1 MSNSEDKRIDVE
13 QKASLCLRLP
23 VMRKEMTESKVII
36 VLTTT
41 LLVTCASIGVSGA
54 ADQQDAV
61 KSAVDKAIQPVME
74 KYEIPGM
81 AVGITVGG
89 KHYVLDYGVAS
100 TKTRKPVTD
109 STLFE
114 IGSVSK
120 TFTATLASWAQVSG
134 QLSLSDKTSKYLP
147 SLQGAKFGEVSLLNL
162 GTHTPGGLPLQV
174 PDNITNND
182 ELMKYFQEWQ
192 PTYAPGTYRTYG
204 NPGVGLLGLITAKSM
219 NQDFTTLMEGRL
231 FPGLSMTSTYI
242 NVPDTKMADYA
253 QGYTEKDEPIRMA
266 TRVLSS
272 EAGGIKTTATDMIH
286 FVEANMGMIK
296 LNGDLQRAITDT
308 HTGYFKAGVMTQD
321 LICEQYAYPVELKTL
336 LEGNS
341 YQMIL
346 EATPVTQM
354 TPPMEPRKDVLINKT
369 GSTNGFGAY
378 VAFVPEK
385 QMGIV
390 ILANKNYP
398 IDDRITIAHQIFSK
412 LGAVTPPR
420 SGVKVRGRSGVKPY
434 ADSQPTRPR
443 ARQGGIETRQSNRSC
458 QSNSPC
464 RIFYRCDG

>member
-1 MSNSEDKRIDVE
+1 
-13 QKASLCLRLP
+13 
-23 VMRKEMTESKVII
+23 
-36 VLTTT
+36 
-41 LLVTCASIGVSGA
+41 
-54 ADQQDAV
+54 
-61 KSAVDKAIQPVME
+61 
-74 KYEIPGM
+74 M

-120 TFTATLASWAQVSG
+120 TFTATLAAWAQVSG

-147 SLQGAKFGEVSLLNL
+147 SLQGTKFGEVSLLNL

-174 PDNITNND
+174 PESVTSMDQ
-182 ELMKYFQEWQ
+182 LMKYFQEWQ
-192 PTYAPGTYRTYG
+192 PTYVPGTYRTYA
-204 NPGVGLLGLITAKSM
+204 NPSIGLLGLITAKSM
-219 NQDFTTLMEGRL
+219 NQDFVALMEGHL
-231 FPGLSMTSTYI
+231 LPMLGMTSTYI

-253 QGYTEKDEPIRMA
+253 QGYTEKDEPIRMVTA
-266 TRVLSS
+266 VLSS
-272 EAGGIKTTATDMIH
+272 EAYGAKTTATDMIH
-286 FVEANMGMIK
+286 FVEANMGLIN
-296 LNGDLQRAITDT
+296 LNVELQRAITDT

-321 LICEQYAYPVELKTL
+321 LIWEQYAYPVELKTL

-346 EATPVTQM
+346 EATPVAQIS
-354 TPPMEPRKDVLINKT
+354 PPMEPRKDVLINKT

-385 QMGIV
+385 QIGIV

-412 LGAVTPPR
+412 L
-420 SGVKVRGRSGVKPY
+420 VR
-434 ADSQPTRPR
+434 
-443 ARQGGIETRQSNRSC
+443 
-458 QSNSPC
+458 
-464 RIFYRCDG
+464 

>member
-1 MSNSEDKRIDVE
+1 MPPSPGNAERDDEMKS
-13 QKASLCLRLP
+13 KA
-23 VMRKEMTESKVII
+23 II

-41 LLVTCASIGVSGA
+41 LLVACASIGVSDA

-89 KHYVLDYGVAS
+89 KDYVLDYGVAS

-120 TFTATLASWAQVSG
+120 TFTATLASRAQVSG

-147 SLQGAKFGEVSLLNL
+147 SLQGSKFGEVSLLNL

-174 PDNITNND
+174 PENVTNND
-182 ELMKYFQEWQ
+182 QL
-192 PTYAPGTYRTYG
+192 T
-204 NPGVGLLGLITAKSM
+204 
-219 NQDFTTLMEGRL
+219 
-231 FPGLSMTSTYI
+231 
-242 NVPDTKMADYA
+242 DYA

-266 TRVLSS
+266 TAVLSS
-272 EAGGIKTTATDMIH
+272 EAYGVKTTATDMIH

-296 LNGDLQRAITDT
+296 LNVELQRAITDT

-321 LICEQYAYPVELKTL
+321 LVWEQYAYPVDLKTL

-346 EATPVTQM
+346 EATPVTQI

-385 QMGIV
+385 QMGII

-398 IDDRITIAHQIFSK
+398 IGDRFLFIVQVRNAATVKKSSTRWFGLSSKPSLSAIATDNAMIQIWESEAIAMIKMKF
-412 LGAVTPPR
+412 
-420 SGVKVRGRSGVKPY
+420 
-434 ADSQPTRPR
+434 
-443 ARQGGIETRQSNRSC
+443 
-458 QSNSPC
+458 
-464 RIFYRCDG
+464 

>member
-1 MSNSEDKRIDVE
+1 MKS
-13 QKASLCLRLP
+13 KA
-23 VMRKEMTESKVII
+23 II

-41 LLVTCASIGVSGA
+41 LLVACASIGVSDA

-89 KHYVLDYGVAS
+89 KDYVLDYGVAS

-147 SLQGAKFGEVSLLNL
+147 SLQGSKFGEVSLLNL

-174 PDNITNND
+174 PENVTNND
-182 ELMKYFQEWQ
+182 QLMKYFQEWQ
-192 PTYAPGTYRTYG
+192 PTYAPGTYRTYA
-204 NPGVGLLGLITAKSM
+204 NPSIGLLGLITAKSM
-219 NQDFTTLMEGRL
+219 NQDFAALIEGRL
-231 FPGLSMTSTYI
+231 FPALGMSSTYI

-266 TRVLSS
+266 TAVLSS
-272 EAGGIKTTATDMIH
+272 EAYGVKTTATDMIH
-286 FVEANMGMIK
+286 FVEGNMGMIK
-296 LNGDLQRAITDT
+296 LNVELQRAITDT

-321 LICEQYAYPVELKTL
+321 LVWEQYAYPVDLKTL

-346 EATPVTQM
+346 EATPVTQI
-354 TPPMEPRKDVLINKT
+354 TPAMEPRKDVLINKT

-378 VAFVPEK
+378 VAFGPEK

-398 IDDRITIAHQIFSK
+398 IDGRITIAHQILSK

-420 SGVKVRGRSGVKPY
+420 SGVKVRGRSGVNPLI
-434 ADSQPTRPR
+434 ARLTRR
-443 ARQGGIETRQSNRSC
+443 E
-458 QSNSPC
+458 NSAK
-464 RIFYRCDG
+464 

>member
-1 MSNSEDKRIDVE
+1 MKS
-13 QKASLCLRLP
+13 KA
-23 VMRKEMTESKVII
+23 II

-41 LLVTCASIGVSGA
+41 LLVACASIGVSDA

-89 KHYVLDYGVAS
+89 KDYVLDYGVAS

-147 SLQGAKFGEVSLLNL
+147 SLQGSKFGEVSLLNL

-174 PDNITNND
+174 PENVTNND
-182 ELMKYFQEWQ
+182 QLMKYFQEWQ
-192 PTYAPGTYRTYG
+192 PTYAPGTYRTYA
-204 NPGVGLLGLITAKSM
+204 NPSIGLLGLITAKSM
-219 NQDFTTLMEGRL
+219 NQDFAALIEGRL
-231 FPGLSMTSTYI
+231 FPALGMSSTYI

-266 TRVLSS
+266 TAVLSS
-272 EAGGIKTTATDMIH
+272 EAYGVKTTATDMIH

-296 LNGDLQRAITDT
+296 LNVELQRAITDT

-321 LICEQYAYPVELKTL
+321 LVWEQYAYPVDLKTL

-346 EATPVTQM
+346 EATPVTQI
-354 TPPMEPRKDVLINKT
+354 TPAMEPRKDVLINKT

-385 QMGIV
+385 QMGII

-398 IDDRITIAHQIFSK
+398 IGDRFLFIVQVRNAATVKKIEYSMVRTIQQAILK
-412 LGAVTPPR
+412 
-420 SGVKVRGRSGVKPY
+420 
-434 ADSQPTRPR
+434 
-443 ARQGGIETRQSNRSC
+443 
-458 QSNSPC
+458 
-464 RIFYRCDG
+464 CDRNG

>member
-1 MSNSEDKRIDVE
+1 MKS
-13 QKASLCLRLP
+13 KAN
-23 VMRKEMTESKVII
+23 IF
-36 VLTTT
+36 LTTT
-41 LLVTCASIGVSGA
+41 LLVTCTSTRVSGA
-54 ADQQDAV
+54 PDQQDAV
-61 KSAVDKAIQPVME
+61 KSAVDKTIQPVME

-81 AVGITVGG
+81 AVGITLGG

-100 TKTRKPVTD
+100 KKTGKPVTD

-147 SLQGAKFGEVSLLNL
+147 SLQVTKFGDVSLLNL
-162 GTHTPGGLPLQV
+162 GTHTPSGLPLQV
-174 PDNITNND
+174 PENITNND
-182 ELMKYFQEWQ
+182 QLMKYFQDWQ

-204 NPGVGLLGLITAKSM
+204 NPSIGLLGLITAKRM
-219 NQDFTTLMEGRL
+219 NQDFAALMEGRL
-231 FPGLSMTSTYI
+231 FPVLGMRSTYI
-242 NVPDTKMADYA
+242 NVPETKMADYA

-266 TRVLSS
+266 TAVLSS
-272 EAGGIKTTATDMIH
+272 ETGGVKTTATDLIH
-286 FVEANMGMIK
+286 FVEANMGMVE
-296 LNGDLQRAITDT
+296 LNVELQRAITDT

-321 LICEQYAYPVELKTL
+321 LIWEQYVYPVELKTL

-346 EATPVTQM
+346 EATPVTKI

-385 QMGIV
+385 QLGIV

-398 IDDRITIAHQIFSK
+398 IEDRITIAHQIFSK
-412 LGAVTPPR
+412 L
-420 SGVKVRGRSGVKPY
+420 VR
-434 ADSQPTRPR
+434 
-443 ARQGGIETRQSNRSC
+443 
-458 QSNSPC
+458 
-464 RIFYRCDG
+464 

>member
-1 MSNSEDKRIDVE
+1 MKSN
-13 QKASLCLRLP
+13 P
-23 VMRKEMTESKVII
+23 TI
-36 VLTTT
+36 VLIAT
-41 LLVTCASIGVSGA
+41 LLVTCALIGVSSA
-54 ADQQDAV
+54 TDQQDAV
-61 KSAVDKAIQPVME
+61 KSAVDQAIQPVMT

-89 KHYVLDYGVAS
+89 KRYVLNYGFAS
-100 TKTRKPVTD
+100 TKTRKPVTG

-147 SLQGAKFGEVSLLNL
+147 SLQGTKFGEVSLLNL
-162 GTHTPGGLPLQV
+162 STHTPGGLPLQT
-174 PDNITNND
+174 PENIRNID
-182 ELMKYFQEWQ
+182 QLMKYFEEWQ
-192 PTYAPGTYRTYG
+192 PSYAPGTYRTYS
-204 NPGVGLLGLITAKSM
+204 NPSIGLLGLITAKSM
-219 NQDFTTLMEGRL
+219 NQDFAALMEGRL
-231 FPGLSMTSTYI
+231 FPVLGLTSTYI
-242 NVPDTKMADYA
+242 NVPNTRMADYA

-266 TRVLSS
+266 TAVLSS
-272 EAGGIKTTATDMIH
+272 EAYGVKTTATDMIH
-286 FVEANMGMIK
+286 FIEANMGMIE
-296 LNGDLQRAITDT
+296 LNVELQRAITDT

-321 LICEQYAYPVELKTL
+321 LIWEQYSYPVELKTL

-346 EATPVTQM
+346 EATPVAQIS
-354 TPPMEPRKDVLINKT
+354 PPMEPRKDVLINKT

-412 LGAVTPPR
+412 L
-420 SGVKVRGRSGVKPY
+420 VR
-434 ADSQPTRPR
+434 
-443 ARQGGIETRQSNRSC
+443 
-458 QSNSPC
+458 
-464 RIFYRCDG
+464 

>member
-1 MSNSEDKRIDVE
+1 MPPSPGNAERDDEMKS
-13 QKASLCLRLP
+13 KA
-23 VMRKEMTESKVII
+23 II

-41 LLVTCASIGVSGA
+41 LLVACASIGVSDA

-89 KHYVLDYGVAS
+89 KDYVLDYGVAS

-147 SLQGAKFGEVSLLNL
+147 SLQGSKFGEVSLLNL

-174 PDNITNND
+174 PENVTNND
-182 ELMKYFQEWQ
+182 QL
-192 PTYAPGTYRTYG
+192 T
-204 NPGVGLLGLITAKSM
+204 
-219 NQDFTTLMEGRL
+219 
-231 FPGLSMTSTYI
+231 
-242 NVPDTKMADYA
+242 DYA

-266 TRVLSS
+266 TAVLSS
-272 EAGGIKTTATDMIH
+272 EAYGVKTTATDMIH

-296 LNGDLQRAITDT
+296 LNVELQRAITDT

-321 LICEQYAYPVELKTL
+321 LVWEQYAYPVDLKTL

-341 YQMIL
+341 CQMIL
-346 EATPVTQM
+346 EATPVAQI

-385 QMGIV
+385 QMGII

-398 IDDRITIAHQIFSK
+398 IGDRFLFIVQVRNAATVKKIEYSMVRTIQQAILK
-412 LGAVTPPR
+412 
-420 SGVKVRGRSGVKPY
+420 
-434 ADSQPTRPR
+434 
-443 ARQGGIETRQSNRSC
+443 
-458 QSNSPC
+458 
-464 RIFYRCDG
+464 CDRNG

>member
-1 MSNSEDKRIDVE
+1 
-13 QKASLCLRLP
+13 
-23 VMRKEMTESKVII
+23 
-36 VLTTT
+36 
-41 LLVTCASIGVSGA
+41 
-54 ADQQDAV
+54 
-61 KSAVDKAIQPVME
+61 
-74 KYEIPGM
+74 M
-81 AVGITVGG
+81 AVGITIGG

-100 TKTRKPVTD
+100 TETRKPVTD

-147 SLQGAKFGEVSLLNL
+147 SLQGTKFGEVSLLNL

-174 PDNITNND
+174 PENITNND
-182 ELMKYFQEWQ
+182 QLMKYFQEWQ
-192 PTYAPGTYRTYG
+192 PTYAPGTYRTYA
-204 NPGVGLLGLITAKSM
+204 NPGIGLLGLITAKSM
-219 NQDFTTLMEGRL
+219 NQDFVALMEGRL
-231 FPGLSMTSTYI
+231 FPMLGLTSTYI
-242 NVPDTKMADYA
+242 NVPDTRIADYA
-253 QGYTEKDEPIRMA
+253 QGYTKKDEPIRMA
-266 TRVLSS
+266 TAVLSS
-272 EAGGIKTTATDMIH
+272 EAYGVKTTATDMIR

-296 LNGDLQRAITDT
+296 LNAELRRAITDT

-321 LICEQYAYPVELKTL
+321 LVWEQYAYPVELKTL

-346 EATPVTQM
+346 EATPVAPIS
-354 TPPMEPRKDVLINKT
+354 PPMEPRNDVLINKT

-385 QMGIV
+385 QIGIV

-412 LGAVTPPR
+412 L
-420 SGVKVRGRSGVKPY
+420 VR
-434 ADSQPTRPR
+434 
-443 ARQGGIETRQSNRSC
+443 
-458 QSNSPC
+458 
-464 RIFYRCDG
+464 

>member
-1 MSNSEDKRIDVE
+1 MKSN
-13 QKASLCLRLP
+13 P
-23 VMRKEMTESKVII
+23 TI
-36 VLTTT
+36 VLTAT
-41 LLVTCASIGVSGA
+41 LLVTCALMGVSA
-54 ADQQDAV
+54 AAGQQDPV
-61 KSAVDKAIQPVME
+61 KSAVDQAIQPVMA

-89 KHYVLDYGVAS
+89 KRYVLDYGVAS

-120 TFTATLASWAQVSG
+120 TFTATLASWAQVNG

-147 SLQGAKFGEVSLLNL
+147 SLQGTKFGEVGLLNL

-174 PDNITNND
+174 PENIKNID
-182 ELMKYFQEWQ
+182 QLMKYFQEWQ
-192 PTYAPGTYRTYG
+192 PSYAPGTYRTYS
-204 NPGVGLLGLITAKSM
+204 NPSIGLLGLITAKSM
-219 NQDFTTLMEGRL
+219 NQDFAALMEGRL
-231 FPGLSMTSTYI
+231 FPVLGLTSTYI
-242 NVPDTKMADYA
+242 NVPNTRMADYA

-266 TRVLSS
+266 TAVLSS
-272 EAGGIKTTATDMIH
+272 EAYGVKTTATDMIH
-286 FVEANMGMIK
+286 FIEANMGMIE
-296 LNGDLQRAITDT
+296 LNVELQRAITDT

-321 LICEQYAYPVELKTL
+321 LIWEQYSYPVELKTL

-346 EATPVTQM
+346 EATPVAQIS
-354 TPPMEPRKDVLINKT
+354 PPMEPRKDVLINKT

-412 LGAVTPPR
+412 L
-420 SGVKVRGRSGVKPY
+420 VR
-434 ADSQPTRPR
+434 
-443 ARQGGIETRQSNRSC
+443 
-458 QSNSPC
+458 
-464 RIFYRCDG
+464 